1 MQTQKLCLVC
11 NVLQPVEAFAKNKAK
26 HDGLQYR
33 CRACWAEYRAKNNAA
48 LTAQKREHYA
58 KNKDR
63 LLLEKKEQYPLVA
76 AAKREYQKA
85 YAKADPVAAK
95 KRVQAFHAKNPEYYR
110 EFRKKYPAKLNAK
123 EVRRKAAKLQRTP
136 PWLTVDDYWMIEQA
150 YEISALRTK
159 ITGFPWH
166 VDHVIPLLGKN
177 VSGLHVPL
185 NLRVIPGLDNLSK
198 GNKFKV

>member
-1 MQTQKLCLVC
+1 MPLQKLCLAC
-11 NVLQPVEAFAKNKAK
+11 GVLKPGEAFAKNKAK

-33 CRACWAEYRAKNNAA
+33 CRACCAEYRVKNNATI
-48 LTAQKREHYA
+48 TAQKREHYK
-58 KNKDR
+58 KNRDR
-63 LLLEKKEQYPLVA
+63 LLREKKEQYPEVAGAKRAYQKSYA
-76 AAKREYQKA
+76 AA
-85 YAKADPVAAK
+85 DPIAAK
-95 KRVQAFHAKNPEYYR
+95 KRVQNFHAKNPEYYR
-110 EFRKKYPAKLNAK
+110 EFRKKYPAKINAK
-123 EVRRKAAKLQRTP
+123 EAKRKAAKLQRTP
-136 PWLTVDDYWMIEQA
+136 PWLTEDDYWMIEQA

-166 VDHVIPLLGKN
+166 VDHTIPLLGKN

>member
-1 MQTQKLCLVC
+1 MPLQKLCLAC
-11 NVLQPVEAFAKNKAK
+11 DTLKPVEAFAKNKAK

-76 AAKREYQKA
+76 AAKREYQKQ

-95 KRVQAFHAKNPEYYR
+95 KRRQDFHTKNPEYYK
-110 EFRKKYPAKLNAK
+110 EFRRKYPAKVNAK

-136 PWLTVDDYWMIEQA
+136 PWLTDDDHWIIEQA
-150 YEISALRTK
+150 YELSALRTR
-159 ITGFPWH
+159 ITGFAWH

-185 NLRVIPGLDNLSK
+185 NLQVIPGLDNMSK
-198 GNKFKV
+198 GNNFKV